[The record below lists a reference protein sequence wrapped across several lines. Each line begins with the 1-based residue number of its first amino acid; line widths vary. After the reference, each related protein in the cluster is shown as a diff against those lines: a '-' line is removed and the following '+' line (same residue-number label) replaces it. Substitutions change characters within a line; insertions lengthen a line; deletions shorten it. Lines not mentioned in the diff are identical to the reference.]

1 MGDKVKKIKKIS
13 RQRINIPPDDGPERE
28 DEIMG
33 RAGSSKDTKDP
44 KRKRPSRER
53 WLLTRKTWR
62 YMADAGRRLI
72 PDGALNRPEDIPKIE
87 AYFQEVCHKEPRFLL
102 WRKCSYPGAL
112 GFRSH
117 KKNRRDRKKG
127 GSCREKACSA
137 DEVED
142 DKHLSGFALHKTS
155 SGRFDIQKLR
165 QEFLKGSSLSTPS
178 STPDYFSRHKFQKP
192 FSEQKAY
199 LPDLPEVAGFQTE
212 EQSPESEEQ
221 EMMDTLLYLLNRG
234 ETKETGEENVSETK
248 TVDYTKLLYQLR
260 RYLSNYNLEAKDGSY
275 LASND
280 NLEVV
285 KSDGDEASE
294 GDVAADS
301 DALESDGSSR
311 NVIGVSTTNSRGI
324 TTVVKTSD
332 NEKSRNIGK
341 SNNSLSDNNR
351 SSSPGKTVN
360 SGDKTSLNSGKTI
373 TSISGKVTN
382 SRKNISSVKTT
393 LEDQASKIKG
403 TAPFFNDSKKH
414 ERNVGIK
421 SRTKTIRDGDRED
434 KSGIGWTSH
443 LRNVGGK
450 SSIDQAGSNDGPSR
464 NVRDTG
470 ENKSGIVGSSS
481 GSGLRATSRS
491 PSSSSSPHRSSYSL
505 KENIHFEGDNLQK
518 LLVETLRRYYS
529 KSSSREKVISDL
541 LTDRKLLEK
550 LYYDL
555 RKARGFKGRSGAQ
568 VRGTE
573 ETQKKNDRPNQES
586 GPKLRH
592 VDSGVIVVGED
603 SEEEYDEPQ
612 LGSWKRL
619 GKPAPRRPKD
629 LPPFSPPPLIEIQHE
644 IEPTTADKGV
654 QTEPIPTNIMV
665 AIEEEIKREREREEN
680 EERQTKLPTGMNRR
694 RSSVDHDD
702 VSQSV
707 SDTIKRYLKM
717 ARKKSV
723 DSDKADRFK
732 RVNYDRNLRNIKAKG
747 EITKPGDDDGLNK
760 GCQTDETWTTAI
772 KELKLDEIPI
782 SSDTECSPIIDDYS
796 GSRITSSRSS
806 FDGGVCD
813 DTLLSPPAQV
823 YGKPHS
829 PGILSSGQSFLS
841 NLLHGLQQQQQ
852 QQQSGVTSQPSSPV
866 AAAGVTMQKSK
877 SSSSV
882 VHQGS
887 RLVAKKIWRNRSKS
901 QSRAT
906 TSATSAWTP
915 QKVDEASGYWFD
927 DGDDEV
933 GLQILAGCTDVA
945 YPKTVYHYPYTQM
958 RHVCAQ
964 SKQTS
969 LYHVISD
976 VKGQQ
981 NSLFSRHA
989 VPLTSMSQILA
1000 VTSILAQDLENRVL
1014 VESFLINDDGE
1025 RFKPELVLIK
1035 GSEVC
1040 ICDITI
1046 RVGPDVFYIQPESG
1060 MHSAPQPVSGSL
1072 TIWKKADAL
1081 GKLRKVLP
1089 IQMGLWHIVDGV
1101 RAPPK
1106 IELLPGE
1113 ESGVPTTQLSL
1124 KGQCTWSNVMGRI
1137 VTLADTTLLQLT
1149 EVERR
1154 VMQKVALAKLQA
1166 LNLGV
1171 TVRIPSDAVGNSTAH
1186 KPKRRAYLLKRKAL
1200 TTGFFDTARGKDGD
1214 KEKESCVAR
1223 FTLLPDEFRWNET

>member
-1 MGDKVKKIKKIS
+1 MGDKIKKIKKIS

-142 DKHLSGFALHKTS
+142 DKHLAGFALHKTS

-178 STPDYFSRHKFQKP
+178 TPDYFSRHKFQKP
-192 FSEQKAY
+192 FSEQKGY

-212 EQSPESEEQ
+212 EQSPVSEEQ

-234 ETKETGEENVSETK
+234 ETKETGEESVTKAK

-275 LASND
+275 AASND
-280 NLEVV
+280 NVEVV

-294 GDVAADS
+294 GDLAADS
-301 DALESDGSSR
+301 DAIESDGSSR
-311 NVIGVSTTNSRGI
+311 
-324 TTVVKTSD
+324 
-332 NEKSRNIGK
+332 
-341 SNNSLSDNNR
+341 
-351 SSSPGKTVN
+351 
-360 SGDKTSLNSGKTI
+360 
-373 TSISGKVTN
+373 
-382 SRKNISSVKTT
+382 
-393 LEDQASKIKG
+393 
-403 TAPFFNDSKKH
+403 NDSKKH

-421 SRTKTIRDGDRED
+421 SRTKTIRDEDRED

-450 SSIDQAGSNDGPSR
+450 SNNDQASSNDGRSR
-464 NVRDTG
+464 NARDTS
-470 ENKSGIVGSSS
+470 ENKSDHMGSSS
-481 GSGLRATSRS
+481 GSGLRSTSWS

-505 KENIHFEGDNLQK
+505 TENINFE
-518 LLVETLRRYYS
+518 
-529 KSSSREKVISDL
+529 
-541 LTDRKLLEK
+541 DRKLLEK

-555 RKARGFKGRSGAQ
+555 RKVRGFKGRSGAQ

-573 ETQKKNDRPNQES
+573 EMQRKNDRPNQES
-586 GPKLRH
+586 GLKLRH

-629 LPPFSPPPLIEIQHE
+629 LPPFSPPLIEIQHE
-644 IEPTTADKGV
+644 IEPKTADKGV

-772 KELKLDEIPI
+772 KELKLDEVPI

-829 PGILSSGQSFLS
+829 AGILSSGQSFLS
-841 NLLHGLQQQQQ
+841 NLLHGLQQQQ

-915 QKVDEASGYWFD
+915 QQHTNNARMITPTQQFEGDYLHVD
-927 DGDDEV
+927 
-933 GLQILAGCTDVA
+933 
-945 YPKTVYHYPYTQM
+945 
-958 RHVCAQ
+958 R
-964 SKQTS
+964 
-969 LYHVISD
+969 
-976 VKGQQ
+976 
-981 NSLFSRHA
+981 
-989 VPLTSMSQILA
+989 VPGFT
-1000 VTSILAQDLENRVL
+1000 LAQ
-1014 VESFLINDDGE
+1014 
-1025 RFKPELVLIK
+1025 
-1035 GSEVC
+1035 
-1040 ICDITI
+1040 
-1046 RVGPDVFYIQPESG
+1046 
-1060 MHSAPQPVSGSL
+1060 
-1072 TIWKKADAL
+1072 
-1081 GKLRKVLP
+1081 
-1089 IQMGLWHIVDGV
+1089 
-1101 RAPPK
+1101 
-1106 IELLPGE
+1106 
-1113 ESGVPTTQLSL
+1113 
-1124 KGQCTWSNVMGRI
+1124 
-1137 VTLADTTLLQLT
+1137 
-1149 EVERR
+1149 
-1154 VMQKVALAKLQA
+1154 
-1166 LNLGV
+1166 
-1171 TVRIPSDAVGNSTAH
+1171 
-1186 KPKRRAYLLKRKAL
+1186 
-1200 TTGFFDTARGKDGD
+1200 
-1214 KEKESCVAR
+1214 
-1223 FTLLPDEFRWNET
+1223 

>member
-178 STPDYFSRHKFQKP
+178 TPDYFSRHKFQKP
-192 FSEQKAY
+192 FSEQKGY

-234 ETKETGEENVSETK
+234 ETKETGEESVSETK

-280 NLEVV
+280 NVEVV

-311 NVIGVSTTNSRGI
+311 
-324 TTVVKTSD
+324 
-332 NEKSRNIGK
+332 
-341 SNNSLSDNNR
+341 
-351 SSSPGKTVN
+351 
-360 SGDKTSLNSGKTI
+360 
-373 TSISGKVTN
+373 
-382 SRKNISSVKTT
+382 
-393 LEDQASKIKG
+393 
-403 TAPFFNDSKKH
+403 NDSKKH

-450 SSIDQAGSNDGPSR
+450 SSSDQAGSNDGRSR
-464 NVRDTG
+464 NVRDTS
-470 ENKSGIVGSSS
+470 ENKSGLVGSSS

-491 PSSSSSPHRSSYSL
+491 PSNSSSPHRSSYSL
-505 KENIHFEGDNLQK
+505 KENIHFEGDHLQK

-586 GPKLRH
+586 GLKLRH

-644 IEPTTADKGV
+644 IEPTTVDKGV
-654 QTEPIPTNIMV
+654 QTEPIPTNIML

-772 KELKLDEIPI
+772 KELKLDEVPI

-823 YGKPHS
+823 YGKLHS

-841 NLLHGLQQQQQ
+841 NLLHGLQQQQ

-906 TSATSAWTP
+906 TSVTSAWTP
-915 QKVDEASGYWFD
+915 QILGNSRIVQVHVLSLDEKRATRRRRTLSRVPSNKPHDQPLFRF
-927 DGDDEV
+927 V
-933 GLQILAGCTDVA
+933 
-945 YPKTVYHYPYTQM
+945 KTSFLV
-958 RHVCAQ
+958 
-964 SKQTS
+964 
-969 LYHVISD
+969 
-976 VKGQQ
+976 
-981 NSLFSRHA
+981 
-989 VPLTSMSQILA
+989 
-1000 VTSILAQDLENRVL
+1000 QDLKNRVL
-1014 VESFLINDDGE
+1014 VEQFLINDDGE
-1025 RFKPELVLIK
+1025 RLKPDLVLIK

-1046 RVGPDVFYIQPESG
+1046 RKDLKSSIYDGRQLESR
-1060 MHSAPQPVSGSL
+1060 M
-1072 TIWKKADAL
+1072 
-1081 GKLRKVLP
+1081 RKVEYLWEMYLNLHGEKVGNYLGANTLNKPNWDLNP
-1089 IQMGLWHIVDGV
+1089 IFLVSDNLSKNKTNALESSTTDTEDKDRDKLVLQDLISLRSSLQWLTLGPLSHGLCSREIRAIFARV
-1101 RAPPK
+1101 RMVGKNTIPVHRVLQHWASLVS
-1106 IELLPGE
+1106 LLGDDRTKHCDP
-1113 ESGVPTTQLSL
+1113 S
-1124 KGQCTWSNVMGRI
+1124 
-1137 VTLADTTLLQLT
+1137 
-1149 EVERR
+1149 VER
-1154 VMQKVALAKLQA
+1154 LKL
-1166 LNLGV
+1166 
-1171 TVRIPSDAVGNSTAH
+1171 
-1186 KPKRRAYLLKRKAL
+1186 PK
-1200 TTGFFDTARGKDGD
+1200 G
-1214 KEKESCVAR
+1214 E
-1223 FTLLPDEFRWNET
+1223 

>member
-192 FSEQKAY
+192 FSEQKGY

-234 ETKETGEENVSETK
+234 ETKETGEESVSEAK

-280 NLEVV
+280 NVEVV

-301 DALESDGSSR
+301 DALESDGSIR

-324 TTVVKTSD
+324 TTVVKTSE
-332 NEKSRNIGK
+332 NEKSRNIGQP
-341 SNNSLSDNNR
+341 NNSLSDNNR
-351 SSSPGKTVN
+351 PSSPGETVN
-360 SGDKTSLNSGKTI
+360 CGDKTSLSSGKTI

-382 SRKNISSVKTT
+382 SRRNTSSVKTT

-403 TAPFFNDSKKH
+403 TAPFFKDGKKH

-450 SSIDQAGSNDGPSR
+450 SSSDQAGSNDGPSR

-470 ENKSGIVGSSS
+470 ENKSGLVGSSS

-505 KENIHFEGDNLQK
+505 KENIHFEGDHLQK

-573 ETQKKNDRPNQES
+573 ETQNKNDRPNQES
-586 GPKLRH
+586 GLKLRH

-772 KELKLDEIPI
+772 KELKLDEVPI

-823 YGKPHS
+823 YGKSHS

-841 NLLHGLQQQQQ
+841 NLLHGLQQQQ

-915 QKVDEASGYWFD
+915 QDQLLFRFV
-927 DGDDEV
+927 
-933 GLQILAGCTDVA
+933 
-945 YPKTVYHYPYTQM
+945 KT
-958 RHVCAQ
+958 
-964 SKQTS
+964 S
-969 LYHVISD
+969 
-976 VKGQQ
+976 
-981 NSLFSRHA
+981 F
-989 VPLTSMSQILA
+989 
-1000 VTSILAQDLENRVL
+1000 LAQYLKNRVL
-1014 VESFLINDDGE
+1014 VEPFLINDDGE
-1025 RFKPELVLIK
+1025 WLKPDLVLIK
-1035 GSEVC
+1035 GSEEC

-1046 RVGPDVFYIQPESG
+1046 WSHVLTSESSVANHRTLFTRSKLALQG
-1060 MHSAPQPVSGSL
+1060 RISL
-1072 TIWKKADAL
+1072 TSESSVANHRTLFTQSKLAL
-1081 GKLRKVLP
+1081 
-1089 IQMGLWHIVDGV
+1089 Q
-1101 RAPPK
+1101 
-1106 IELLPGE
+1106 
-1113 ESGVPTTQLSL
+1113 
-1124 KGQCTWSNVMGRI
+1124 GRI
-1137 VTLADTTLLQLT
+1137 SLRPSLQWLTLGPFSHSPNWLS
-1149 EVERR
+1149 
-1154 VMQKVALAKLQA
+1154 KVAYPY
-1166 LNLGV
+1166 
-1171 TVRIPSDAVGNSTAH
+1171 VRVFSG
-1186 KPKRRAYLLKRKAL
+1186 
-1200 TTGFFDTARGKDGD
+1200 
-1214 KEKESCVAR
+1214 
-1223 FTLLPDEFRWNET
+1223 LP